1 MFTVKALNDI
11 IITSF
16 DINTMFRIVGK
27 VKVYT
32 KSGSYSGYES
42 VGIGWDLIYDNT
54 SLQMNG
60 RGKPTKLGD
69 IMAVSLSKGQHR
81 SFYVWAEEK
90 LVYKRGTMEGRPF
103 VSDDN
108 IIIYEG
114 IGLPGLFYGLRRY
127 SPRIWSGTVHYTRSD
142 SVEMV

>member
-11 IITSF
+11 VITSF
-16 DINTMFRIVGK
+16 DINTMFRVVGE

-32 KSGSYSGYES
+32 RSGFYSGYES
-42 VGIGWDLIYDNT
+42 VGIGWDLIYDNA

-60 RGKPTKLGD
+60 RGKPTELDGVMPVN
-69 IMAVSLSKGQHR
+69 ISRGQYQ
-81 SFYVWAEEK
+81 SFYIWAEEK

-108 IIIYEG
+108 IVVFEG
-114 IGLPGLFYGLRRY
+114 IGLPGFGVRRF
-127 SPRIWSGTVHYTRSD
+127 SPRVWSGSIHYTVS
-142 SVEMV
+142 ELELI